1 MAGATKVSVWSD
13 GAAKHFKQGRT
24 ITFVCREWLDNA
36 TTVDYNF
43 FASYHGKGSLFC
55 FVLFFVFCFLF
66 FFADQSLDRC
76 DRSMRRARRPR
87 QKHAATRGATRAA
100 GDGSCWTRRTSQST
114 PRHDS
119 ELLATDDD
127 NNADDDWVTGFDALR
142 SQHHIVKSDVR
153 DNVLIT
159 ERSTNDAL
167 LVLKQSQLP
176 SAPPNSHRCSNCF
189 EGGHQ
194 ISTYTRMFH
203 LSEEEEEAALLSQL
217 SIGMAPDAVDDDDD
231 DNDDDD
237 DDDDEPSAFKA
248 ARRIGRQQRAHVDA
262 ESRRMIRLDNQG
274 RRTNT
279 SH

>member
-24 ITFVCREWLDNA
+24 ITFVCREWLGNA
-36 TTVDYNF
+36 VVDYNF
-43 FASYHGKGSLFC
+43 FASYHGKGFI
-55 FVLFFVFCFLF
+55 VFFVFVFVFVFLLINRSIVVIGPCDGH
-66 FFADQSLDRC
+66 AGHANRMLRLEAQRGRPVMDRVGLV
-76 DRSMRRARRPR
+76 AHLN
-87 QKHAATRGATRAA
+87 QLRGTTA
-100 GDGSCWTRRTSQST
+100 
-114 PRHDS
+114 

-159 ERSTNDAL
+159 ERSTNDPSGERHAL

-194 ISTYTRMFH
+194 ISTCTRMFH
-203 LSEEEEEAALLSQL
+203 LSEEEEAALLSQL
-217 SIGMAPDAVDDDDD
+217 SIGMAPDAVDD
-231 DNDDDD
+231 N